1 MEVSGDFKVNSL
13 GHWTSLAKSTNDMR
27 KIEARSYNVVPPS
40 YKLVYN
46 PINYIDISTISPSEI
61 RVINQLSYLGGT
73 ILYNQTQ

>member
-1 MEVSGDFKVNSL
+1 M
-13 GHWTSLAKSTNDMR
+13 WC
-27 KIEARSYNVVPPS
+27 PPS